1 MHSALHHGVPENQI
15 IAVHDSSDVIS
26 AKQIE
31 RSDTARADDS
41 TTGVTLA
48 SVPNVSD
55 PMSVRVQN
63 LKGIVTFESD
73 VSITDESYDSATLKW
88 ADQTVTGNFGF
99 YVSMKVTSTAGS
111 YSERKSVKIPIQRNN
126 RIFEFDLPSSWNI
139 AANYTGSIE
148 LKAEFSGFTNAF
160 DAMYT
165 TNLPKASVEI
175 KGCAA
180 GKVTYVKSIVTACAN

>member
-88 ADQTVTGNFGF
+88 ADQTVTGNL
-99 YVSMKVTSTAGS
+99 
-111 YSERKSVKIPIQRNN
+111 ERKSVKIPIQRNN